1 MGIKI
6 KKTEFRRSTAAKAS
20 QPATAFEN
28 ATRSILSAAVIFCE
42 KQSSTTAAVYCN
54 QIPTAGKGSKIEN
67 TRGSMSLLITIFSC
81 SHTIIIIECHTI
93 RLQGFMF
100 MWEFYLEIFPSE
112 FENWKAVTR
121 SCRFGL
127 LAKGEDVAHHHDE
140 WWSPPPA
147 GRLFPKELRNLE
159 EGHRIVRND
168 PSE

>member
-6 KKTEFRRSTAAKAS
+6 KKSDFRRSTAATAS

-28 ATRSILSAAVIFCE
+28 ATTRSILSAAVIFCE

-93 RLQGFMF
+93 CLQGFMF
-100 MWEFYLEIFPSE
+100 
-112 FENWKAVTR
+112 V
-121 SCRFGL
+121 
-127 LAKGEDVAHHHDE
+127 
-140 WWSPPPA
+140 
-147 GRLFPKELRNLE
+147 
-159 EGHRIVRND
+159 
-168 PSE
+168 